1 MISFPLY
8 GLRHLAIRVH
18 LVGGVAWALGDAH
31 VHGQRQLASGAR
43 MFTTRFWE
51 RLAGM
56 ADF

>member
-8 GLRHLAIRVH
+8 ALRHLAIRVQV
-18 LVGGVAWALGDAH
+18 VGGVARALGDAH
-31 VHGQRQLASGAR
+31 VHGQRQPASGAR

>member
-18 LVGGVAWALGDAH
+18 LVGGVAWALFDAH

>member
-1 MISFPLY
+1 MINFPLH
-8 GLRHLAIRVH
+8 GLHQLATRVQ
-18 LVGGVAWALGDAH
+18 LVGGVALALGDAH
-31 VHGQRQLASGAR
+31 VHDQRQPASGTR